1 MKITE
6 KPIRWRGSTLKD
18 IKDEKIFSFDARK
31 EAGHQLSQVQVG
43 LDPDDW
49 RPFEEVGAGTKE
61 IRINLD
67 DGYYRVMYVA
77 KFQDAIYVLHCF
89 KKKSRVTSKEDK
101 EIVGYK
107 CPMDLFA
114 GAIRIGAIFKR
125 LDFDDTLYNS
135 PDLRNVWHHLPKEIV
150 ETWKPIYKD
159 KEKTQRELD
168 NEEIL
173 RIEVEIMKSD
183 KTISEYLIEDSYYIG
198 KRTKK

>member
-1 MKITE
+1 MET
-6 KPIRWRGSTLKD
+6 
-18 IKDEKIFSFDARK
+18 IKVRIKKCESRVFWYHDLVGKEFIVIAENQIGYEAENNILNGHTIRK
-31 EAGHQLSQVQVG
+31 E
-43 LDPDDW
+43 
-49 RPFEEVGAGTKE
+49 ECEVIE
-61 IRINLD
+61 
-67 DGYYRVMYVA
+67 
-77 KFQDAIYVLHCF
+77 
-89 KKKSRVTSKEDK
+89 TSKEDK
-101 EIVGYK
+101 EIIGYK

-183 KTISEYLIEDSYYIG
+183 KTISEYLIEGSYYIG